1 MMEKLQARM
10 ALYPAGPMEDTEE
23 LDDVLASYWHE
34 LDGSD
39 EGGMEGR
46 KLKGRMEATEWNP
59 PLLTFNIERHGATV
73 NGSVY
78 AEVQHWSVNVDTGEA
93 SLKGSRRRQVSAKD
107 KPLKV
112 GPLVEEIIAAIV
124 ERANDHRLKWDGDQ
138 KVRVLISSVISAT
151 NNQTR
156 SARHKRFWDAMEEK
170 IEPLGWTRLSPRS
183 SYLQKQMCILSS
195 ISDSPP
201 MR

>member
-10 ALYPAGPMEDTEE
+10 TLYSPGPIDDTEE
-23 LDDVLASYWHE
+23 LDDVVASYWHE
-34 LDGSD
+34 LAGSA

-46 KLKGRMEATEWNP
+46 KLEGRMEMAEWNP

-78 AEVQHWSVNVDTGEA
+78 AEVQHWSVNVETGEA
-93 SLKGSRRRQVSAKD
+93 SLEGRRRRQVSAKD

-112 GPLVEEIIAAIV
+112 EPLVEEIIAAIV

-138 KVRVLISSVISAT
+138 KVRILISSVISAT

-156 SARHKRFWDAMEEK
+156 SARRKRFWNAMEEK

-183 SYLQKQMCILSS
+183 SYLQKQTRILSS
-195 ISDSPP
+195 ISDFPP